1 MSGDAPQASPAPK
14 LHTRTF
20 RRYDPSKRPTP
31 EQLQRQDAVL
41 QHAWRTFGDS
51 TAVIAF
57 LNTHHEEL
65 DRQPLSLAI
74 ESDEGLLR
82 VRGLLGEIKRPA

>member
-1 MSGDAPQASPAPK
+1 MSSTAPQANPTPK
-14 LHTRTF
+14 RQTRTF
-20 RRYDPSKRPTP
+20 RRSDPSKRPTQ

-51 TAVIAF
+51 VAVIAF
-57 LNTHHEEL
+57 LNTHHDQL

-74 ESDEGLLR
+74 ESNEGLLR
-82 VRGLLGEIKRPA
+82 VQGLLGEIKVSR

>member
-1 MSGDAPQASPAPK
+1 MSSAAPRASQRPK
-14 LHTRTF
+14 LQTRTF

-31 EQLQRQDAVL
+31 EQLQRQGAVV
-41 QHAWRTFGDS
+41 QQAWRTFGDS

-57 LNTHHEEL
+57 LNTHHEQL

-82 VRGLLGEIKRPA
+82 VQGLLGEIERLA